1 MEVVYIKNSNGII
14 AGLMA
19 LMFVFGAGTAVIGTK
34 ISVPEENVIATSAE
48 ALQYGSL
55 SYKVEDNDTIT
66 ITGFDDSV
74 TEVEIPAE
82 IDGKKVMTIGQGAF
96 KNKKLTAVTIPDSV
110 TSIGYQAFYSCK
122 NLTALSMPDSI
133 IELGGE
139 CFSNCTSLQ
148 SVKFSNSLTELG
160 GFSGCTSLEEITI
173 PSSVRTTKLNAFNGC
188 TSLTSVTI
196 PSTVNTIGQGAFS
209 NCRSL
214 KSVTIEEGVQ
224 TIGDSAF
231 SSCYALVSVTVP
243 ESVVTINGSAFYY
256 CQALKEITILNPSC
270 NINSGNATITNG
282 YNGYTGVIYGA
293 EDSTAQAFAESKN
306 YTFQSISS
314 KPRKG
319 DMNNDGNVDAVDGS
333 IILSYYAYL
342 STLTEGETSMDID
355 AFQASGQ

>member
-1 MEVVYIKNSNGII
+1 MKNSNGII

-48 ALQYGSL
+48 TLKYESL

-82 IDGKKVMTIGQGAF
+82 IDGKKVMTIRQYAF
-96 KNKKLTAVTIPDSV
+96 QNKKLTNVTIPDSV
-110 TSIGYQAFYSCK
+110 TSIGYQAFYGCK

-133 IELGGE
+133 IELSNE
-139 CFSNCTSLQ
+139 CFYDCTSLQ
-148 SVKFSNSLTELG
+148 SVKFSNKLTEIK
-160 GFSGCTSLEEITI
+160 GFYGCTSLEEITI
-173 PSSVRTTKLNAFNGC
+173 PASVRTVAGFGGC

-196 PSTVNTIGQGAFS
+196 PSTVNTIGSSAFS
-209 NCRSL
+209 SCKGL

-224 TIGDSAF
+224 FISNNYAF
-231 SSCYALVSVTVP
+231 SGCSALESVTIP
-243 ESVVTINGSAFYY
+243 ESVVSIGGSAFAN
-256 CQALKEITILNPSC
+256 CTALKEITILNPSC
-270 NINSGNATITNG
+270 SIDTSSSTVSNG
-282 YNGYTGVIYGA
+282 FNGYTGVIYGA
-293 EDSTAQAFAESKN
+293 EDSTAQAYAEKNN